1 MDASN
6 SAVPK
11 TSSADTKTTFRSLK
25 MELGIVLIIAFL
37 VSVAFYVLLSTI
49 MNALVQDH
57 FGSEEFT
64 QKHNKVLASR
74 LSVFVEQK
82 SVRSD
87 DWYTLRRWAE
97 SNHLYQLTI
106 YHDKVMIFRYDKNN
120 ESANYQKESSISSI
134 NSDNASNV
142 PETEINEIGDTAY
155 EIPFSDY
162 KCNVTLIS
170 NYADNY
176 YTISKV
182 IALLLSVALFNLI
195 FLYIASRKLQ
205 YLNELSQQIKTLA
218 QGDFNTSIRIRGND
232 DLTAMAVGIDAM
244 RLSFV
249 QTLKQNLQMQE
260 EQKDV
265 ITAMSHDMR
274 TPMTPLLVY
283 LQMLADHK
291 YNDEEQHDQ
300 YISKSLEKA
309 LQLKALSDNMF
320 SYLLLE
326 KNNDDEM
333 VTVSMKEAFYDQL
346 SGMFD
351 YLGAN
356 GFTIDADIDMQDVFI
371 RVNMTYMYR
380 IFDNLVSNIQK
391 YADPEQ
397 YITVKLYCE
406 YGKVVLR
413 MRNSINYLADY
424 SSSTGFGVKNI
435 RKMISNMS
443 AEFIES
449 KKSDRYDTI
458 MLFKI
463 VEADDEEGI
472 STDS

>member
-142 PETEINEIGDTAY
+142 PEAEINEIEDTAY

-195 FLYIASRKLQ
+195 FLYIASRKLLF
-205 YLNELSQQIKTLA
+205 LNEL
-218 QGDFNTSIRIRGND
+218 
-232 DLTAMAVGIDAM
+232 
-244 RLSFV
+244 
-249 QTLKQNLQMQE
+249 
-260 EQKDV
+260 
-265 ITAMSHDMR
+265 
-274 TPMTPLLVY
+274 
-283 LQMLADHK
+283 
-291 YNDEEQHDQ
+291 
-300 YISKSLEKA
+300 
-309 LQLKALSDNMF
+309 
-320 SYLLLE
+320 
-326 KNNDDEM
+326 
-333 VTVSMKEAFYDQL
+333 
-346 SGMFD
+346 
-351 YLGAN
+351 
-356 GFTIDADIDMQDVFI
+356 
-371 RVNMTYMYR
+371 
-380 IFDNLVSNIQK
+380 
-391 YADPEQ
+391 
-397 YITVKLYCE
+397 
-406 YGKVVLR
+406 
-413 MRNSINYLADY
+413 
-424 SSSTGFGVKNI
+424 
-435 RKMISNMS
+435 
-443 AEFIES
+443 
-449 KKSDRYDTI
+449 
-458 MLFKI
+458 
-463 VEADDEEGI
+463 
-472 STDS
+472 